1 MTFQVQIIDYTTYEP
16 VKTFNCKTEKQAEQ
30 LEEGL
35 NIKLAHNYY
44 FTKIVYLKEGKET
57 K

>member
-1 MTFQVQIIDYTTYEP
+1 VTFQVQIIDYTTYEP